1 MSSEKSSFEHYLLK
15 QGLGSYRNR
24 LKHALA
30 QQSFVKLADKTGMK
44 SDTLRQYNA
53 EVAHPSLP
61 RLAAI
66 AHESGVSLQ
75 WLLFGDVEPA
85 KAPTGLKDIKLK
97 ERVKEFTVLDDVMSP
112 TLAVSSVVQ
121 YKPLKPQ
128 PKSKI
133 FSDGLYIISTK
144 QGEVLR
150 RIQWQDND
158 ECYLVFG
165 DNHQYQPQLIKSLQ
179 VIGKVTAMY
188 TPL

>member
-1 MSSEKSSFEHYLLK
+1 MPPTKSSFEHYLCE
-15 QGLGSYRNR
+15 QGLGSYGNR
-24 LKHALA
+24 LKHVLA
-30 QQSFVKLADKTGMK
+30 QQSFVKLANKTGMK

-53 EVAHPSLP
+53 GIAHPSLP

-66 AHESGVSLQ
+66 AHECNVSLQ

-97 ERVKEFTVLDDVMSP
+97 EKVKTFKVLDDVMSP
-112 TLAVSSVVQ
+112 TVAALSVVQ

-133 FSDGLYIISTK
+133 FADGLYIINTK
-144 QGEVLR
+144 QGDIFR

-165 DNHQYQPQLIKSLQ
+165 DNPKYKPQLIKSLH
-179 VIGKVTAMY
+179 VIGKVISMI
-188 TPL
+188 TPI

>member
-1 MSSEKSSFEHYLLK
+1 MPLKNPSFERYFIE
-15 QGLGSYRNR
+15 QGLSFYKER
-24 LKHALA
+24 LKYVLS
-30 QQSFVKLADKTGMK
+30 QQSFSKLSEKTGIK
-44 SDTLRQYNA
+44 ASTLSQYNA
-53 EVAHPSLP
+53 DIAHPSLP

-66 AHESGVSLQ
+66 AHECDVSLQ

-97 ERVKEFTVLDDVMSP
+97 EKVKAFKVLDDVMSP
-112 TLAVSSVVQ
+112 TVAALSVVQ

-133 FSDGLYIISTK
+133 FADGLYIINTK
-144 QGEVLR
+144 QGDIFR

-165 DNHQYQPQLIKSLQ
+165 DNPKYTPQLIKSLH
-179 VIGKVTAMY
+179 VIGKVISMI
-188 TPL
+188 TPI

>member
-1 MSSEKSSFEHYLLK
+1 MPTKTSSFEHYLFE
-15 QGLGSYRNR
+15 QGLSFYQER
-24 LKHALA
+24 LHAIIS
-30 QQSFVKLADKTGMK
+30 QQKLQQLSQTTGIK
-44 SDTLRQYNA
+44 AATLSQYKA
-53 EVAHPSLP
+53 RKAHPSLP

-85 KAPTGLKDIKLK
+85 KAPTGLKEIELK
-97 ERVKEFTVLDDVMSP
+97 ERRKEFKVNDDVMAP
-112 TLAVSSVVQ
+112 TVAPLSIVQ
-121 YKPLKPQ
+121 YQPLKPQ

-133 FSDGLYIISTK
+133 FSDGLYIINTK

-165 DNHQYQPQLIKSLQ
+165 DNPQYKSQLIKTLQ
-179 VIGKVTAMY
+179 VIGKVTAIMV
-188 TPL
+188 PV

>member
-1 MSSEKSSFEHYLLK
+1 MPKTSPSLNRYLLY
-15 QGLGSYRNR
+15 QGLNSYHDR
-24 LKHALA
+24 LLLVLSRQPLSHLA
-30 QQSFVKLADKTGMK
+30 KKTRIK
-44 SDTLRQYNA
+44 ANTLSTYQTKGIYPN
-53 EVAHPSLP
+53 LP

-66 AHESGVSLQ
+66 AHECDVSLQ

-97 ERVKEFTVLDDVMSP
+97 EKVKAFKVLDDVMSP
-112 TLAVSSVVQ
+112 TVAALSVVQ

-133 FSDGLYIISTK
+133 FADGLYIINTK
-144 QGEVLR
+144 QGDIFR

-165 DNHQYQPQLIKSLQ
+165 DNPKYTPQLIKSLH
-179 VIGKVTAMY
+179 VIGKVISMI
-188 TPL
+188 TPI